1 MSEST
6 RMMLGLVIGIAIMI
20 VLVMKTKVHTFI
32 ALLLAALI
40 TGLIGGM
47 PVADITNA
55 AGETTVGVMT
65 AIKDGFGNT
74 LKSTGIIIG
83 TACIYFYPC
92 DWQEKRRMG
101 TGNHRMGCIHPGI
114 RRFRNRYFCTTC
126 KSNVLCNRNLCC
138 RTCTVTGLWTSA
150 DTLSGTADT
159 GTADSSRNAW
169 S

>member
-1 MSEST
+1 
-6 RMMLGLVIGIAIMI
+6 MI

-83 TACIYFYPC
+83 LGVMMGGILEVSGAAEQLAFTFIRVIG
-92 DWQEKRRMG
+92 KRKEEWALAI
-101 TGNHRMGCIHPGI
+101 TGMGCIHPGI
-114 RRFRNRYFCTTC
+114 RRFCDRYFCTTC

>member
-1 MSEST
+1 
-6 RMMLGLVIGIAIMI
+6 
-20 VLVMKTKVHTFI
+20 
-32 ALLLAALI
+32 
-40 TGLIGGM
+40 M

-83 TACIYFYPC
+83 LGVMMGGILEVSGAAEQLAFTFIRVIG
-92 DWQEKRRMG
+92 KRKEEWALAI
-101 TGNHRMGCIHPGI
+101 TGWGCIHSGI
-114 RRFRNRYFCTTC
+114 RRFCDRYFCTTC

-138 RTCTVTGLWTSA
+138 RTCTVTTVWTSA